1 VITIRTKQIN
11 AIDLF
16 LTLQKSYRAMLGR
29 VEQSKKKMGLGDS
42 DFRVLEVLLNQG
54 SLPVNA
60 IGGMVDLT
68 TGSIT
73 TAVDRMEAKWLVVRK
88 NHPSDRRIRLV
99 ELTSKGRKLIEKA
112 CAQFAVDME
121 RAVGNLSKEE
131 RYTLFELLRKL
142 DIEHQGGASSPSAQ
156 SSPLPKPRRQEQSPF
171 MQP

>member
-1 VITIRTKQIN
+1 VITTRTKQIN

-156 SSPLPKPRRQEQSPF
+156 SSPLPKPRRQEQPPF
-171 MQP
+171 IQP

>member
-1 VITIRTKQIN
+1 MTTTRTKQIN

-16 LTLQKSYRAMLGR
+16 LTLQKTYRAMLGR
-29 VEQSKKKMGLGDS
+29 VEESKRKMGLGDS

-54 SLPVNA
+54 LLPVNA

-112 CAQFAVDME
+112 CAQFVVDME
-121 RAVGNLSKEE
+121 STVDNLSKEE
-131 RYTLFELLRKL
+131 RSTLFELLRKL
-142 DIEHQGGASSPSAQ
+142 DIEHQGGASSPSVQ
-156 SSPLPKPRRQEQSPF
+156 SPLAKSRRQEQ
-171 MQP
+171 QPLIQS